1 MSETSL
7 IFEKSGQIAKIIFN
21 RPKDYN
27 VFNKDMAER
36 LEEAIADLEGSKEIR
51 AVILTGAG
59 NKAFISGTDIK
70 ELQKRTVLDNV
81 DIVSYRQNIFR
92 RIENL
97 GIPTIAAINGYAFGG
112 GCEISMTCT
121 FRFAAQEAKLGQL
134 EINLGLMPGGG
145 GTQRLARLVG
155 KSVAAELLL
164 TGKTISA
171 DEALNIGLVNKIF
184 PEKDLMRESEKFA
197 CLIAE
202 KSPVAVRMI
211 LMALNKGIEVDT
223 DTGLFIEMLS
233 CSVCLSSEDF
243 REGVN
248 AFLEKRKPAFKGR

>member
-1 MSETSL
+1 MSEPSL
-7 IFEKSGQIAKIIFN
+7 IFDKSGQIAKIVFN
-21 RPKDYN
+21 RQEDYN
-27 VFNKDMAER
+27 AFNIDMAER

-59 NKAFISGTDIK
+59 DKAFMSGTDIK

-81 DIVSYRQNIFR
+81 GIVSYRQNIFN

-112 GCEISMTCT
+112 GCEISMACT

-164 TGKTISA
+164 TGKSISA
-171 DEALNIGLVNKIF
+171 DEAVNIGLVNKVF
-184 PEKDLMRESEKFA
+184 PRKDLMKESEEFA
-197 CLIAE
+197 LTIAQ

-211 LMALNKGIEVDT
+211 LRSLNKGTEVDL
-223 DTGLFIEMLS
+223 DTGMIIEMLS
-233 CSVCLSSEDF
+233 CSVCLSSADF
-243 REGVN
+243 REGVT
-248 AFLEKRKPAFKGR
+248 AFLEKRKPVFKGE

>member
-1 MSETSL
+1 MSESSL
-7 IFEKSGQIAKIIFN
+7 IFEKSGQIAKITFN
-21 RPKDYN
+21 RPRDYN
-27 VFNKDMAER
+27 AFNKDMAER

-59 NKAFISGTDIK
+59 NKAFVSGTDIK

-81 DIVSYRQNIFR
+81 DIVRYRQNIFR

-97 GIPTIAAINGYAFGG
+97 CIPTIAAINGYAFGG
-112 GCEISMTCT
+112 GCEISMACT
-121 FRFAAQEAKLGQL
+121 FRFAAQDAKLGQL
-134 EINLGLMPGGG
+134 EINLGLMPGAG

-171 DEALNIGLVNKIF
+171 DEALKIGLVNKIF
-184 PEKDLMRESEKFA
+184 SGNDLMMESEKFA

-211 LMALNKGIEVDT
+211 LMALNKGIEVDM
-223 DTGLFIEMLS
+223 DAGLFIEMLS

-248 AFLEKRKPAFKGR
+248 AFLEKRKPTFIGN

>member
-1 MSETSL
+1 VSEPSL
-7 IFEKSGQIAKIIFN
+7 IFEKLGQIAKIKFN

-27 VFNKDMAER
+27 AFNKDMAEK
-36 LEEAIADLEGSKEIR
+36 LEEAIADLEGSKDIR
-51 AVILTGAG
+51 TVILTGAG
-59 NKAFISGTDIK
+59 NKAFMSGTDIK

-81 DIVSYRQNIFR
+81 DIVSYRQNIFY

-112 GCEISMTCT
+112 GCEISMACT
-121 FRFAAQEAKLGQL
+121 FRFAAQEAKLGQM

-164 TGKTISA
+164 TGKSISA
-171 DEALNIGLVNKIF
+171 DEALKIGLVNKVF
-184 PEKDLMRESEKFA
+184 SGKNLMRESEKFA
-197 CLIAE
+197 RMIAE
-202 KSPVAVRMI
+202 KSPIAVKMI
-211 LMALNKGIEVDT
+211 LRALNKGIDVDL

-248 AFLEKRKPAFKGR
+248 SFLEKRKPIFKGG